1 MFVQSLSDNV
11 VTEIWTTLS
20 ADGGKGPF
28 YVGTKDAK
36 LAAMKIFDG
45 MDDAYMSYVP
55 IQLNATTK
63 KNHRPAER
71 AMLAFLEYMINDCGY
86 LQRGD
91 FLLFDGEKSFTT
103 PLVQTFLE
111 QHGIFS
117 LVIQPSL
124 LHQLLSPADNNFHS
138 LLKLSYYRK
147 ISQRNSSTLSITEK
161 LLLAKQCYDAIDAF
175 AIRSMFTRC
184 GLVKSPQGKRTIVY
198 NLMFESIR
206 ALDKH
211 KQLHKNAL
219 SAFLK
224 WCKSNNLKFLY
235 SSLTYER
242 LKMAGLIR

>member
-1 MFVQSLSDNV
+1 VN
-11 VTEIWTTLS
+11 EIWTTLS

-28 YVGTKDAK
+28 YVSTKDAK
-36 LAAMKIFDG
+36 LAVMKIFEG
-45 MDDAYMSYVP
+45 LDDAHLSYVP
-55 IQLNATTK
+55 IQLNPSTK

-71 AMLAFLEYMINDCGY
+71 AMLTYLEFMINECGY

-103 PLVQTFLE
+103 PLVLAFLE
-111 QHGIFS
+111 QHGVFP

-138 LLKLSYYRK
+138 VFKLAYYRK
-147 ISQRNSSTLSITEK
+147 ISQRNSSTLPVTEK
-161 LLLAKQCYDAIDAF
+161 LLLAKQCYDAIDSR

-184 GLVKSPQGKRTIVY
+184 GLVKSVLDKRTIVY

-211 KQLHKNAL
+211 KQLHKNSL
-219 SAFLK
+219 TAFLK
-224 WCKSNNLKFLY
+224 WCKSNNRKYLY

-242 LKMAGLIR
+242 LKMAGLVR